1 MTASTVTVPRV
12 ASSRVSSRALPGLQ
26 ALVRKDIAEW
36 THGTRTVT
44 VLVVVALFMTLAAAN
59 GFINTWIIANV
70 PDAEL
75 GGGAAKAISLA
86 PLDNLFTAVA
96 SQIFIFAAIFAAM
109 SLIVRERETG
119 TLAWV
124 ASKPVSRTSIW
135 LSKWISATFVLFIAA
150 GLVPL
155 VLTAIVVT
163 VLYGLP
169 SLVAVAMA
177 AVGIGAVIA
186 LFVAVALAA
195 STLVASQPAV
205 AGITFAAFFLPTIL
219 MAIVPVKIEAFLP
232 TSILSWTM
240 GLGAGA
246 DVGFVTP
253 IAWLVGLVALGVFSA
268 RQMGKLEL

>member
-1 MTASTVTVPRV
+1 MTASTVIAQHATLGR
-12 ASSRVSSRALPGLQ
+12 ASSRVLPGVR
-26 ALVRKDIAEW
+26 ALVRKDIGEW
-36 THGTRTVT
+36 THGTRA
-44 VLVVVALFMTLAAAN
+44 LVVLGVVSLFMTLAAAN
-59 GFINTWIIANV
+59 GFINTWVIANV
-70 PDAEL
+70 PEAAE
-75 GGGAAKAISLA
+75 ASDKAISLL
-86 PLDNLFTAVA
+86 PLDNLFTAVG

-135 LSKWISATFVLFIAA
+135 VSKWISATLVLFVAA
-150 GLVPL
+150 GFVPL
-155 VLTAIVVT
+155 MLTTAVVT

-169 SLVAVAMA
+169 SLVAVALA

-205 AGITFAAFFLPTIL
+205 AGITFGAFFLPTIL
-219 MAIVPVKIEAFLP
+219 AAIVPFQIAPFLP

-240 GLGAGA
+240 GLSAGA
-246 DVGFVTP
+246 DVGIVTP
-253 IAWLVGLVALGVFSA
+253 IAWLIGIVALGVFSA

>member
-1 MTASTVTVPRV
+1 MTASTVTVSRAAGR
-12 ASSRVSSRALPGLQ
+12 ASSRILPGFR
-26 ALVRKDIAEW
+26 ALVRKDVGEW
-36 THGTRTVT
+36 THGTRA
-44 VLVVVALFMTLAAAN
+44 LVVLGVVSLFMTLAAAN
-59 GFINTWIIANV
+59 GFINSWVIANV
-70 PDAEL
+70 PEAAEA
-75 GGGAAKAISLA
+75 GADKAISLV
-86 PLDNLFTAVA
+86 PLDNLLTAVG

-135 LSKWISATFVLFIAA
+135 LSKLVSASLVLWITA
-150 GLVPL
+150 GLIPL
-155 VLTAIVVT
+155 AFTAGAVSL
-163 VLYGLP
+163 LYGLP
-169 SLVAVAMA
+169 SLAAVATA

-205 AGITFAAFFLPTIL
+205 AGITFGAFFLPTIL
-219 MAIVPVKIEAFLP
+219 AAIVPFDIAPFLP
-232 TSILSWTM
+232 TSILSWSM

-253 IAWLVGLVALGVFSA
+253 IAWAVGMVALGVFSA

>member
-1 MTASTVTVPRV
+1 MTASTVLAPHATLGR
-12 ASSRVSSRALPGLQ
+12 ASSQVLPGVR
-26 ALVRKDIAEW
+26 ALVRKDIGEW
-36 THGTRTVT
+36 THGTRA
-44 VLVVVALFMTLAAAN
+44 LVVLGVVSLFMTLAAAN
-59 GFINTWIIANV
+59 GFINSWVIANV
-70 PDAEL
+70 PEAAE
-75 GGGAAKAISLA
+75 ASDKAISLV
-86 PLDNLFTAVA
+86 PLDNLFTAVG

-135 LSKWISATFVLFIAA
+135 VSKWISATIVLFVAA

-155 VLTAIVVT
+155 VLTTAVVT

-169 SLVAVAMA
+169 SLVAVAFA

-205 AGITFAAFFLPTIL
+205 AGITFGAFFLPTIL
-219 MAIVPVKIEAFLP
+219 AAIVPFPIASFLP

-240 GLGAGA
+240 GLSAGA
-246 DVGFVTP
+246 DVGIVTP
-253 IAWLVGLVALGVFSA
+253 IAWLIGIVALGAFSA